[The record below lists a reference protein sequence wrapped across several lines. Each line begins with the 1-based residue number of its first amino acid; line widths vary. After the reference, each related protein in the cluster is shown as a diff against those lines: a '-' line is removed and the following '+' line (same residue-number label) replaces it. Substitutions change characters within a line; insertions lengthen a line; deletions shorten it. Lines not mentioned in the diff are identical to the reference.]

1 MQILQSHWAAIKLN
15 SWNLFTVTVTEDK
28 IAKKAVFL
36 LRPQKQLQKMLAYLV
51 KRIYN

>member
-15 SWNLFTVTVTEDK
+15 SWNLFTVTEDK